1 MKTKVVIIT
10 GGSKGIGK
18 ALVAEYLKNNY
29 LVYSLSRTKVNLHKE
44 VKQVVLDITDTNLLQ
59 KKMDVIFTEIQ
70 QFSLESITLINNA
83 GRLGTIANIENIAV
97 QDIQKSVA
105 LNILAPMQLSA
116 IFIKKLQNESAQK
129 TIINITS
136 GAASTA
142 YAGWTPYCSSKAALE
157 MLTKTIS
164 LEQQTENNPVKIVA
178 IRPGVVATAM
188 QEQIRNTSKN
198 NFSKVDKFIDLY
210 KTNTLSTTRNVATK
224 IYKIDAAN
232 KLKSGDIIDLRN
244 ILN

>member
-10 GGSKGIGK
+10 GGSSGIGK
-18 ALVAEYLKNNY
+18 ALVNKYLKNNY
-29 LVYSLSRTKVNLHKE
+29 LVYSLSRTKIKHSKDVR
-44 VKQVVLDITDTNLLQ
+44 QICLDITDINLLEKQ
-59 KKMDVIFTEIQ
+59 MNIIFKEMQ

-83 GRLGTIANIENIAV
+83 GRLGTIANIENISM
-97 QDIQKSVA
+97 QDMQKSIA
-105 LNILAPMQLSA
+105 LNILAPMQLCA
-116 IFIKKLQNESAQK
+116 IFIKKLQNKFVQK

-136 GAASTA
+136 GAASSA

-157 MLTKTIS
+157 MLTKTIA
-164 LEQQTENNPVKIVA
+164 LEQKIVKYPVKIVA

-198 NFSKVDKFIDLY
+198 NFSKVDKFINLY
-210 KTNTLSTTRNVATK
+210 KTNALSSTTDVTTK
-224 IYKIDAAN
+224 IYEIVATD

-244 ILN
+244 T